1 MPFKSLKSKIL
12 KPKPKPEVGANLTL
26 QVDST
31 DFSMLANLVIVFV
44 EDRQHYYDNPLSY
57 VIAKGMLRKLHLYTG
72 KLRLSYAEG
81 LVLHGLLSVSLAA
94 TEQYPD
100 SAKTFNLFL
109 RSLFV
114 RLDNLLTL

>member
-12 KPKPKPEVGANLTL
+12 KPKPKPEIGANLTL

-31 DFSMLANLVIVFV
+31 DFSMLASLTLAYLEN
-44 EDRQHYYDNPLSY
+44 RQNYYLNPVGY
-57 VIAKGMLRKLHLYTG
+57 VIAKKMMPKLHAYTG
-72 KLRLSYAEG
+72 KLRLSYAEA
-81 LVLHGLLSVSLAA
+81 LVLHDLLSVALAA
-94 TEQYPD
+94 VEQYPD

-114 RLDNLLTL
+114 RFDSLLTL